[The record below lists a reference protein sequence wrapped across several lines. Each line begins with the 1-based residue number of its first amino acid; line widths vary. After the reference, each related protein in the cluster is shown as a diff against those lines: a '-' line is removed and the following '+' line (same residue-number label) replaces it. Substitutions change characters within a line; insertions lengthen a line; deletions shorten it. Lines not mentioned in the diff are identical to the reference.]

1 MKSELKV
8 GIFFAVVLVMIAVII
23 LVVGDISNLF
33 KKPGYSLYLYFDS
46 AVGLEKRNVVR
57 LAGVKIGYIDDI
69 RLKGSKAEVVLSID
83 SKVGIKKGSRAK
95 LAALGL
101 LGEKY
106 IEIIPGKGPGI
117 IQPGET
123 MESISSVGFDQLG
136 PLWFSVGDEIREL
149 GKSLRELV
157 GEEKTKENFKETIQ
171 NLSALVADLKDV
183 FEANK
188 GIMNE
193 SLQNSSKAIQNFDQ
207 RSERISRN
215 LDELISV
222 LKDTVEENRGD
233 VKLSL
238 KNIKELISRIEEAV
252 QLLNKS
258 LNKINRG
265 DGTLGKM
272 IQQPELYTKAEE
284 TVQSLQR
291 IIRPVSSFKARAGL
305 EFGYYGESNMV
316 KSRLMLSLWP
326 TSKKYLFAEIIRDPW
341 QDIFTYSLQGGIR
354 LGAVSTRAG
363 IMESRMGAGIDCYV
377 LGDRLKF
384 SFESL
389 DFNRHPRPR
398 FRVWTT
404 YAVAKYFYV
413 LFGIDDFTLAPQ
425 RELFFGLGLGL

>member
-8 GIFFAVVLVMIAVII
+8 GVFFAVVLVMIEVII

-83 SKVGIKKGSRAK
+83 SKVGIKKGSSAN

-117 IQPGET
+117 IQQGET
-123 MESISSVGFDQLG
+123 IESISPVGFDQLG
-136 PLWFSVGDEIREL
+136 PLLFSVGDEIREL
-149 GKSLRELV
+149 GKYFRELV

-171 NLSALVADLKDV
+171 NLSTLVADLKDV
-183 FEANK
+183 FGANK

-238 KNIKELISRIEEAV
+238 ENIKELISRIEESV
-252 QLLNKS
+252 QLLNES
-258 LNKINRG
+258 LNKINRC

-284 TVQSLQR
+284 TLQSLQR
-291 IIRPVSSFKARAGL
+291 VIRPVSSFKARAGL

-316 KSRLMLSLWP
+316 KSKLMLILWP
-326 TSKKYLFAEIIRDPW
+326 ASKKYLFAEIIRDPW

-354 LGAVSTRAG
+354 LGAVSPRAG

-377 LGDRLKF
+377 LEDRLKF
-384 SFESL
+384 TFESF

-398 FRVWTT
+398 FRIWTR
-404 YAVAKYFYV
+404 YVASKYFYV

>member
-8 GIFFAVVLVMIAVII
+8 GIFFAVVLVMVAVII
-23 LVVGDISNLF
+23 LVVGDMSNLF
-33 KKPGYSLYLYFDS
+33 KESGYPIYLYFDS

-57 LAGVKIGYIDDI
+57 LAGIKIGYIDDI

-83 SKVGIKKGSRAK
+83 NKVGIKKGSKAN

-123 MESISSVGFDQLG
+123 MESISPVGFDQLG
-136 PLWFSVGDEIREL
+136 PVLFSAGDEIKEL
-149 GKSLRELV
+149 GKNLRELV
-157 GEEKTKENFKETIQ
+157 GDEKTKENLRETIQ

-183 FEANK
+183 FGANK
-188 GIMNE
+188 EIMSE
-193 SLQNSSKAIQNFDQ
+193 GLQNSSKAIQNFDQ
-207 RSERISRN
+207 RSERVSQN
-215 LDELISV
+215 LNELISV
-222 LKDTVEENRGD
+222 LKDTVEKNRGD
-233 VKLSL
+233 VELSL
-238 KNIKELISRIEEAV
+238 DNIKELIPRIEESM
-252 QLLNKS
+252 QLLNES
-258 LNKINRG
+258 LKEINSG

-284 TVQSLQR
+284 TVESLQR
-291 IIRPVSSFKARAGL
+291 VISPVSSFKAHAGL

-316 KSRLMLSLWP
+316 KGRLMLSLWP
-326 TSKKYLFAEIIRDPW
+326 ASEKYLFAEIIRDPW
-341 QDIFTYSLQGGIR
+341 QDAFTYSLQGGIR
-354 LGAVSTRAG
+354 FGAISPRAG

-377 LGDRLKF
+377 LEDRLKF
-384 SFESL
+384 TFESF

-398 FRVWTT
+398 FRIWTR
-404 YAVAKYFYV
+404 YAASKYFYV
-413 LFGIDDFTLAPQ
+413 LFGIDDFALAPQ

>member
-83 SKVGIKKGSRAK
+83 SKVGIKKGSSAN

-123 MESISSVGFDQLG
+123 IESISPVGFDQLG
-136 PLWFSVGDEIREL
+136 PLLFSVGDEIREL
-149 GKSLRELV
+149 GKNLRELV

-171 NLSALVADLKDV
+171 NLSTLVADLKDV
-183 FEANK
+183 FGANK

-238 KNIKELISRIEEAV
+238 ENIKELISRIEESV
-252 QLLNKS
+252 QLLNES

-284 TVQSLQR
+284 TLQSLQR
-291 IIRPVSSFKARAGL
+291 VIRPVSSFKARAGL

-316 KSRLMLSLWP
+316 KSKLMLILWP
-326 TSKKYLFAEIIRDPW
+326 ASKKYLFAEIIRDPW

-354 LGAVSTRAG
+354 LGAVSPRAG

-377 LGDRLKF
+377 LEDRLKF
-384 SFESL
+384 TFESF

-398 FRVWTT
+398 FRIWTR
-404 YAVAKYFYV
+404 YAVSKYFYV